1 MKRIDFLCNMDS
13 LLTERILI
21 LLAMNFY
28 IITDNTYLFAG
39 VKHLLSDL
47 PVSLHRVATNDI
59 HSLAYPRDAILLLD
73 GASHNIS
80 VREYKHINQLN
91 TPVYFILNIRNEI
104 LSHLAGINILNA
116 YGTAEGLR
124 RRLINILCG
133 DIPSHNHR
141 VYLTRMESVILQL
154 YVNGLSA
161 LQISQEI
168 TVKKRTVS
176 THLQNILHKTGIK
189 KTYHLMLLKNILS
202 FHLAQ
207 YG

>member
-1 MKRIDFLCNMDS
+1 
-13 LLTERILI
+13 
-21 LLAMNFY
+21 
-28 IITDNTYLFAG
+28 
-39 VKHLLSDL
+39 
-47 PVSLHRVATNDI
+47 
-59 HSLAYPRDAILLLD
+59 
-73 GASHNIS
+73 
-80 VREYKHINQLN
+80 
-91 TPVYFILNIRNEI
+91 
-104 LSHLAGINILNA
+104 INILNA
-116 YGTAEGLR
+116 YGTAEELR

-133 DIPSHNHR
+133 DIPSHHR

-207 YG
+207 YR

>member
-1 MKRIDFLCNMDS
+1 MCNMDS

-39 VKHLLSDL
+39 VRHLLSDL
-47 PVSLHRVATNDI
+47 QVSLHRVATNDI

-116 YGTAEGLR
+116 HGTAEGLR

-207 YG
+207 YS